1 MNKDILS
8 WLLEKENPSSR
19 YLTMKHLLG
28 YRERNSSLLE
38 ARRAIADMRQVRR
51 IFEKQNR
58 DGFWGKRDSPYLP
71 KYKSTYWTLM
81 LLAQLGIELDR
92 RIEKACEYIFGFQ
105 KEHGGFIESWKDG
118 ISTPCLTGNVLI
130 FLHHF
135 GYGKDS
141 RTRRAVEHLCET
153 QMSEIPSKIRGKL
166 GSFEET
172 RSSLLKESYNGGWVC
187 HEWKSH
193 SHDRHGCFQG
203 TITPLEALALSGRRK
218 ECRRGAEFLLRHRL
232 FLADHH
238 DFSVIKPHFL
248 MLGFPTFFYSILRCL
263 RVLTDIGVRDKRM
276 EDALDVLA
284 LKRRENGRWVAESV
298 PSPLATFDRRGH
310 ESKWVTL
317 ETMNVL
323 RKFGNE
329 KPHSYVDI

>member
-1 MNKDILS
+1 MDGNVIS

-19 YLTMKHLLG
+19 YLTMRHLLG
-28 YRERNSSLLE
+28 YRERDSSLQE
-38 ARRAIADMRQVRR
+38 AHRTIADMRQVRR

-58 DGFWGKRDSPYLP
+58 DGCWGKRDSPYYP

-81 LLAQLGIELDR
+81 LLARLGCER
-92 RIEKACEYIFGFQ
+92 NERIERACEYIFGFQ
-105 KEHGGFIESWKDG
+105 KEHGGFVESWIDNSLWEG
-118 ISTPCLTGNVLI
+118 ISIPCLTGNVCI

-135 GYGKDS
+135 GYGKDR
-141 RTRRAVEHLCET
+141 RTKKAVDHLCET
-153 QMSEIPSKIRGKL
+153 QMTKIPSNHNP
-166 GSFEET
+166 SDVY
-172 RSSLLKESYNGGWVC
+172 LKESYDGGWVC

-193 SHDRHGCFQG
+193 KHDRHGCFQG

-248 MLGFPTFFYSILRCL
+248 MLGFPTFFYSILRGL
-263 RVLTDIGVRDKRM
+263 RVLTDMGVRDKRM
-276 EDALDVLA
+276 SDALDVLVS
-284 LKRRENGRWVAESV
+284 KRRENGRWVAESV
-298 PSPLATFDRRGH
+298 PSLLATFDRKGC

-317 ETMNVL
+317 EAMNVL
-323 RKFGNE
+323 RKLGNE
-329 KPHSYVDI
+329 KSHSCGEI